1 VTEGGLRLVTGAR
14 IARLTAPL
22 FGLVA
27 LALIALP
34 LFVDR
39 GVLQSLFEVL
49 TLLTLAQYWNLMA
62 GYAGLVSIGQQAF
75 VGVGGYTMFALAA
88 DFRVDPL
95 LAIPLAGVA
104 AALVAAAVSRLVFR
118 LDGAYFAVGTW
129 VIAEALRLV
138 AAVVPSLGGGTGAS
152 LTRDVVNGSVA
163 VSVVASAL
171 DLRAAAGRDVA
182 TYWVALALALTSIA
196 LVYGIL
202 RSRSGL
208 ALTALGD
215 DEAAARS
222 LGVSPARLKLLVYLI
237 AAQGA
242 GMTGALVYWQKA
254 RISPD
259 AAFSLLDWTANVLFT
274 VIIGGVATI
283 EGPIVG
289 VAVFYGLQQA
299 FSAYGPLY
307 LAALGAMA
315 ITVVTFFRR
324 GLWGAFAER
333 FGASLFPIRR
343 QLMSDSAI
351 APATRRKYD

>member
-1 VTEGGLRLVTGAR
+1 MTGRSGLRLTVGAGL
-14 IARLTAPL
+14 ARLGAPVFAL
-22 FGLVA
+22 AA
-27 LALIALP
+27 LALMALP

-62 GYAGLVSIGQQAF
+62 GYAGLVSVGQQAF
-75 VGVGGYTMFALAA
+75 VGLGGYLMFGLAV
-88 DFRVDPL
+88 DFQVDPL
-95 LAIPLAGVA
+95 LAIPLAGAA
-104 AALVAAAVSRLVFR
+104 AALVAAVVSKLVFR
-118 LDGAYFAVGTW
+118 LEGAYFAVGTW
-129 VIAEALRLV
+129 VVAEAFRLV
-138 AAVVPSLGGGTGAS
+138 AAEIPSLGGGTGAS

-163 VSVVASAL
+163 VSIVERAL
-171 DLRAAAGRDVA
+171 GLRAAAARDVA
-182 TYWVALALALTSIA
+182 TYWLALALALASIA
-196 LVYGIL
+196 AIYGLL

-208 ALTALGD
+208 ALSALRD
-215 DEAAARS
+215 DEAAARA
-222 LGVSPARLKLLVYLI
+222 LGVSPTRLKLAVYLI

-289 VAVFYGLQQA
+289 VAIFYALEQA

-307 LAALGAMA
+307 LAALGGLA
-315 ITVVTFFRR
+315 IAVITFFRR
-324 GLWGAFAER
+324 GLWGALSER
-333 FGASLFPIRR
+333 FNASLFPIRR
-343 QLMSDSAI
+343 RLTGDGA
-351 APATRRKYD
+351 

>member
-1 VTEGGLRLVTGAR
+1 
-14 IARLTAPL
+14 
-22 FGLVA
+22 
-27 LALIALP
+27 
-34 LFVDR
+34 
-39 GVLQSLFEVL
+39 
-49 TLLTLAQYWNLMA
+49 
-62 GYAGLVSIGQQAF
+62 
-75 VGVGGYTMFALAA
+75 
-88 DFRVDPL
+88 
-95 LAIPLAGVA
+95 
-104 AALVAAAVSRLVFR
+104 
-118 LDGAYFAVGTW
+118 
-129 VIAEALRLV
+129 
-138 AAVVPSLGGGTGAS
+138 
-152 LTRDVVNGSVA
+152 
-163 VSVVASAL
+163 
-171 DLRAAAGRDVA
+171 
-182 TYWVALALALTSIA
+182 VALALASTSIA
-196 LVYGIL
+196 VVYGIL

-208 ALTALGD
+208 ALTAIGD

-274 VIIGGVATI
+274 VVIGGGHHRRADRRRRRVLWPATS
-283 EGPIVG
+283 
-289 VAVFYGLQQA
+289 

-315 ITVVTFFRR
+315 IAVVTFFRR

-351 APATRRKYD
+351 APTRRWRHDKADWRCCRAKRHFKLGPLMAGANPTYGRCEPLGTSP